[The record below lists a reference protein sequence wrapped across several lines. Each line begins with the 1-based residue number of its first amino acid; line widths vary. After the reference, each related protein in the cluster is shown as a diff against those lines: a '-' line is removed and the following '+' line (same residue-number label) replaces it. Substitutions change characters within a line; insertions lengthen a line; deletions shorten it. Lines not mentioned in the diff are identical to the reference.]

1 MSPAVTVMMTMALMM
16 TIALVTM
23 MMTSENF
30 ERFAEGGRHLGFA
43 LMSSAAGRP

>member
-1 MSPAVTVMMTMALMM
+1 MSPAVAIMMTMALMM

-23 MMTSENF
+23 MMINENF
-30 ERFAEGGRHLGFA
+30 QRFAEGGRHLGSA